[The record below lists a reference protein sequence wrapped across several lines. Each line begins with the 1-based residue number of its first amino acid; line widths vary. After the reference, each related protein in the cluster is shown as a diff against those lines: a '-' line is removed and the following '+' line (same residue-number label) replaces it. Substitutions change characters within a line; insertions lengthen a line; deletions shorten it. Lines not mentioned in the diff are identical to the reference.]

1 VTQLAGGSDL
11 SGPPPVRGDESIE
24 EREDEL
30 ESRPHRRSSRRSR
43 EENRT
48 GLLLISPTVIIITVA
63 VVIPILWAVALAF
76 QNVRLLNIRDT
87 GFIGEYT
94 LDNFINVIT
103 SPGFLTALWTTIVYS
118 VCGTALAIG
127 IGLIAAL
134 ALRKPF
140 RGRGFIRASLLLP
153 YVAPVVAATFVWSTL
168 LNPQFG
174 FVNWFGQ
181 TVLGWEDPVAFL
193 SQRSLPVSVFGLE
206 IELPIALITVIL
218 FEAWRSFPFAFLFLT
233 ARLQAVPDVLDE
245 AARIDGATPTQRFRH
260 ILLPQ
265 LLPTIAVL
273 CVLRFIWT
281 FNNFDDIY
289 LLTGGGAG
297 TEVVAVRVFDYMT
310 ARGDIGAAAA
320 QALVLA
326 VILAV
331 LVSLYLKLFGREE
344 EQA

>member
-1 VTQLAGGSDL
+1 VTTLENGSGTGAARP
-11 SGPPPVRGDESIE
+11 GPGATPPKRSDGTKP
-24 EREDEL
+24 R
-30 ESRPHRRSSRRSR
+30 RRSRHNR
-43 EENRT
+43 EENRA
-48 GLLLISPTVIIITVA
+48 GLLLISPTFIIILVA
-63 VVIPILWAVALAF
+63 VVLPIIWAISLAF
-76 QNVRLLNIRDT
+76 QDVRLINIRGT
-87 GFIGEYT
+87 GIIGEYT
-94 LDNFINVIT
+94 LDNFVDVLT
-103 SPGFLTALWTTIVYS
+103 SPGFFSALWTTIVYS
-118 VCGTALAIG
+118 VCGTGLAIG
-127 IGLIAAL
+127 IGLIAAV

-140 RGRGFIRASLLLP
+140 RGRGLIRASLLLP
-153 YVAPVVAATFVWSTL
+153 YVAPVVAATFVWSTM

-174 FVNWFGQ
+174 IVNWFGQ
-181 TVLGWEDPVAFL
+181 NVLGWEDPVAFL
-193 SQRSLPVSVFGLE
+193 SDRALPVNIFGWQVD
-206 IELPIALITVIL
+206 LPIALITVIL

-233 ARLQAVPDVLDE
+233 ARLEAVPGVLDE
-245 AARIDGATPTQRFRH
+245 AARVDGATPTQRFRH

-297 TEVVAVRVFDYMT
+297 TEVVSVRVFDLLT

-326 VILAV
+326 AILAV
-331 LVSLYLKLFGREE
+331 LVGIYLKFFGKQE